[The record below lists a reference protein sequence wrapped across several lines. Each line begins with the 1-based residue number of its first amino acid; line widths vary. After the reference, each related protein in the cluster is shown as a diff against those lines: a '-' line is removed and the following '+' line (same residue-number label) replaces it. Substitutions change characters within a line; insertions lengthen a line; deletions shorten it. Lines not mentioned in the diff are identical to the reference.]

1 MPLQKLVFKPGINKE
16 GTSYTNEGGW
26 FDCDKVRFRS
36 GNAEKIGGWTRLS
49 DTSFLGVCRALWN
62 WGTLAGANLLGVGTN
77 VKYYIEE
84 GGEYNDV
91 TPFLLNGAGTT
102 TTTLGATPLATTNGS
117 GSVTVTDAISGIS
130 PSIGDYVIL
139 ATTAAVGG
147 LVINGEY
154 KVISV
159 INTFTFNIEANAL
172 ASSTAT
178 GGGTV
183 TIQYEY
189 PVGNPVYTT
198 SPGWGA
204 GGFSPT
210 IPVTLGINPFQVNA
224 GSPTVT
230 VTQTANGY
238 LTTATSFVVGKQYK
252 IVSLGSTNFTLIGA
266 SANTVGTVF
275 TATGAG
281 IGTGTASIVW
291 VAFLGVTN
299 LESSPTVYGVS
310 GTSGFATGSYGMYG
324 HGVEPAVPA
333 TLMNNTFEIT
343 YINANSYT
351 ITLPNANAGSF
362 STGLTYVIT
371 AVGTTDFTLI
381 GAASNTV
388 GVSFVATGPGT
399 GTGTASITALY
410 GAVSGGNF
418 VVAYPEYGI
427 RGWGASADIGIGN
440 QLRLWTNDNF
450 GQDLIIAPRGGG
462 VYYWTAVD
470 GVTVRAQPLSIV
482 STAEGFQGQFVP
494 NTTNQVLGSAIQ
506 RFVICFG
513 SNSYDPLDAETA
525 FDPLLVRWSDQEN
538 PYDWVPAVTNQS
550 GEYRLNIGSFIVC
563 GRSTRQEILIWTDSA
578 IYSMQYLGPPYIWGF
593 QLLQDNI
600 SIMGPNSSITVNN
613 ITYWMGTDKF
623 YKYTGR
629 VETLASTLRQYV
641 YQDINQNQNFQVY
654 AGSIEGYNEIWWFY
668 CSANSNIVDRYVIYD
683 YLDDVW
689 AYGTMSRTAWLDSGL
704 RTFPMGADYTFSA
717 AFTGTIS
724 GTTLT
729 VTNVSSGS
737 LSINAPIT
745 GSGVANGTVITGYIS
760 GTGGTGTYTVN
771 NIQTTAST
779 SMVVFGDNGRVLY
792 HENGNDD
799 VSGLTPV
806 PINAYVQ
813 SSDFDIGDGHNFG
826 FVWRILPDLTFN
838 GSSVNNPKVTM
849 VTLPRVNSGTPYGA
863 PNAPAVASSQNYT
876 ARYTYA
882 VQQFD
887 GQVYTRIRGRQM
899 AFRIE
904 SNDLG
909 VAWQMGYPRIDIR
922 PDGRR

>member
-49 DTSFLGVCRALWN
+49 DQSFLGVCRALWN

-77 VKYYIEE
+77 IKYYIEE

-91 TPFLLNGAGTT
+91 TPFLINDAGTT
-102 TTTLGATPLATTNGS
+102 TTTLGANPLATTDGS
-117 GSVTVTDAISGIS
+117 ASITVTDAVSGIS
-130 PSIGDYVIL
+130 PSIGDYVIIAG
-139 ATTAAVGG
+139 ATAVGG
-147 LVINGEY
+147 LIINGEY

-159 INTFTFNIEANAL
+159 ISTYVFTIEANAL

-178 GGGTV
+178 GGGSAV

-189 PVGNPVYTT
+189 PVGNSIYTINT
-198 SPGWGA
+198 GWGA

-210 IPVTLGINPFQVNA
+210 IPVTLGVNPFQVNEN
-224 GSPTVT
+224 SPTVT
-230 VTQTANGY
+230 VTQAAHGY
-238 LTTATSFVVGKQYK
+238 LTTATAFTIGQQYK

-281 IGTGTASIVW
+281 TGSGTASIVW
-291 VAFLGVTN
+291 VAFSGATDLT
-299 LESSPTVYGVS
+299 SITSYGMS
-310 GTSGFATGSYGMYG
+310 GTLGFSTGSYGMYG
-324 HGVEPAVPA
+324 HTDGPSVVA
-333 TLMNNTFEIT
+333 TLLNSTFEIT
-343 YINANSYT
+343 YVNANTYT

-371 AVGTTDFTLI
+371 SVGTTDFTLI

-427 RGWGASADIGIGN
+427 RGWGTAAEVGIGN

-450 GQDLIIAPRGGG
+450 GQDLIVAPRGGG
-462 VYYWTAVD
+462 IYYWKAAD
-470 GVTVRAQPLSIV
+470 GVTVRAQPLSIL
-482 STAEGFQGQFVP
+482 STSEGFQGQFVP
-494 NTTNQVLGSAIQ
+494 NTTNQILGSAIQ
-506 RFVICFG
+506 RFVIAFG
-513 SNSYDPLDAETA
+513 SNSYDPLDAETT

-538 PYDWVPAVTNQS
+538 PYEWVPAATNQS

-563 GRSTRQEILIWTDSA
+563 GRSTRQEILVWTDSA

-623 YKYTGR
+623 YRYTGR

-641 YQDINQNQNFQVY
+641 YQDINQSQNFQVY

-668 CSANSNIVDRYVIYD
+668 CSANSNIIDRYVIYD

-717 AFTGTIS
+717 AFTGSIS
-724 GTTLT
+724 GNTLT
-729 VTNVSSGS
+729 VTNVSSGFI
-737 LSINAPIT
+737 SINGPIT
-745 GSGVANGTVITGYIS
+745 GSGISNGTVITGYLS
-760 GTGGTGTYTVN
+760 GTGGIGTYTVN
-771 NIQTTAST
+771 ITQTAAST

-799 VSGLTPV
+799 VSGLTPA

-838 GSSVNNPKVTM
+838 GSSVNNPQVTM
-849 VTLPRVNSGTPYGA
+849 VTLPRVNSGTPYGV
-863 PNAPAVASSQNYT
+863 PNAPTVASSQNYT

-904 SNDLG
+904 SNELG